1 MKTNIGSWIG
11 LILLAHVLVPSLLH
25 SQAIRQLEL
34 LTGQTIDRGYSSG
47 NYDYS
52 SSAPSTLPSMDYY
65 NGEFGSFLAEQ
76 SFKESEKGVKAYNKK
91 KWASAVKHFKKATK
105 FDPGNSV
112 SASNLANAK
121 TQLAI
126 EKEKNKKPDNP
137 YKKTDD
143 LFLSNINKD
152 IEAYGN
158 QVKWVRKSIAGY
170 VPPLPPAG
178 APRRVV
184 ADGLMMGL
192 YSTEFDFWLDSQR
205 PDNPFTGS
213 GKVTNP
219 FTNKEFK
226 EGEYF
231 AGTDKKT
238 NSELVRGFLDNAFLG
253 KFTLN
258 TEYGKELVNRLNGT
272 HFNRLIAHS
281 NGATVS
287 EALIRE
293 NVITVDELHVMG
305 GDRSVMN
312 FSGYD
317 DLVKTGKVKKIVVW
331 INPGDLIP
339 CGTSALPLAGKITD
353 TGRYQSNMT
362 AFFDYRL
369 KGQGNTNPNVEY
381 RILQGASYQKG
392 QKMEFNSKIF
402 EAHELK
408 VYFENVQ
415 RYLAEK
421 QRIN

>member
-1 MKTNIGSWIG
+1 M
-11 LILLAHVLVPSLLH
+11 LAQVMVPSLLH
-25 SQAIRQLEL
+25 AQAIRQLEL

-47 NYDYS
+47 NDDYS
-52 SSAPSTLPSMDYY
+52 TSAPSSLPSMEFY
-65 NGEFGSFLAEQ
+65 NGEFGSFLGEQ
-76 SFKESEKGVKAYNKK
+76 AFKENEKGVKAYNKK
-91 KWASAVKHFKKATK
+91 KWASAVSHFNKAKK
-105 FDPGNSV
+105 FDPDNTV
-112 SASNLANAK
+112 FATNLENAK
-121 TQLAI
+121 RQLAL
-126 EKEKNKKPDNP
+126 EKEKDKKPDNP
-137 YKKTDD
+137 HKKTDE
-143 LFLSNINKD
+143 LFLANINQD
-152 IEAYGN
+152 IEAYGK
-158 QVKWVRKSIAGY
+158 QLKTVRKSIASY

-192 YSTEFDFWLDSQR
+192 YNTEFDFWLNSQK
-205 PDNPFTGS
+205 PENPFAGSSKVINPFT
-213 GKVTNP
+213 K
-219 FTNKEFK
+219 KEFK
-226 EGEYF
+226 EGEYY
-231 AGTDKKT
+231 AGTDKAT
-238 NSELVRGFLDNAFLG
+238 NSELLRGFLDNALLG

-258 TEYGKELVNRLNGT
+258 TQYGKELVNRLHGT

-317 DLVKTGKVKKIVVW
+317 EMVKTGKVKKIVIW

-362 AFFDYRL
+362 AFFDYKL

-381 RILQGASYQKG
+381 RILEGTRYKG
-392 QKMEFNSKIF
+392 QKMEFNSKAF
-402 EAHELK
+402 DAHDLK
-408 VYFENVQ
+408 VYFENVD

-421 QRIN
+421 QRNG